1 MLAAVPLKSEDTKK
15 GEDVRV
21 PTRSKLEKSSKKRK
35 SSQLEKKKITSSLEP
50 SLKRTKDLS
59 TEEKVNLLPLDRS
72 LIEALFI

>member
-1 MLAAVPLKSEDTKK
+1 
-15 GEDVRV
+15 
-21 PTRSKLEKSSKKRK
+21 LEKSSKKRK